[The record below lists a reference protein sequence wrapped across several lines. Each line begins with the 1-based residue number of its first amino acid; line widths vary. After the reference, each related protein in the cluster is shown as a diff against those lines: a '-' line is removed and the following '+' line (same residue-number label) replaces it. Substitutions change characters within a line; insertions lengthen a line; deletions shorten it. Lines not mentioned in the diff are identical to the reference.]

1 MAYSKVLKDFSV
13 SVYSDSRLIV
23 KAYHIV
29 DMMTGNAYF
38 PNPSPALADV
48 KIANDNFNVAVD
60 KVENGSRV
68 DTANKNDLREV
79 LVALLR
85 KLALYV
91 EVISDGDETIIL
103 SSGFDVS
110 KQPSVVGPLDKPIK
124 ISVTMGKNPGTVIF
138 SCEVI
143 KNAHFYEFEYLEA
156 PKSETSVWIKVT
168 STKHKVTIEGL
179 TSGKQYIFRVAAA
192 GSDPSRNYSS
202 EISVYVS

>member
-1 MAYSKVLKDFSV
+1 M
-13 SVYSDSRLIV
+13 YSDSELIV

-29 DMMTGNAYF
+29 ELMTGNTYF
-38 PNPSPALADV
+38 PTPLPALADV
-48 KIANDNFNVAVD
+48 KTATDNFNVAAN

-68 DTANKNDLREV
+68 DTAQKNDLREV
-79 LVALLR
+79 LVGLLK

-91 EVISDGDETIIL
+91 ETISDGSETIIL
-103 SSGFDVS
+103 TSGFDVS
-110 KQPSVVGPLDKPIK
+110 KQPTVVGPLDKPTQV
-124 ISVTMGKNPGTVIF
+124 SVKMGDNPGTVIF

-143 KNAHFYEFEYLEA
+143 RNAQFYEFEYLEA

-168 STKHKVTIEGL
+168 STKHKITIVGL

-192 GSDPSRNYSS
+192 GSDPSRNYSN